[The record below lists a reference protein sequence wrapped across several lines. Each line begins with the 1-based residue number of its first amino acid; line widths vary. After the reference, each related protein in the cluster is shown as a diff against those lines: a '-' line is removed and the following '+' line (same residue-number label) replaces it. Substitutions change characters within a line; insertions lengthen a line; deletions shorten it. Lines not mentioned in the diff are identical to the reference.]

1 LHDEEKTK
9 NPVTATAQ
17 HIDGR
22 RRLRSYEWFV
32 MKKMSEQVPA
42 YLTAFSCSFNFE
54 QAFGFRFV
62 IGLPPPVVMTSQAM
76 AVGAVAGAIATAT
89 LARSSSG
96 VFHVAD
102 DDTSSSSTKTNGSPT
117 KTNGSHSYQRD
128 KLAKSI

>member
-1 LHDEEKTK
+1 VPHYSL
-9 NPVTATAQ
+9 
-17 HIDGR
+17 IDAPLILGTH
-22 RRLRSYEWFV
+22 SIF
-32 MKKMSEQVPA
+32 PA
-42 YLTAFSCSFNFE
+42 LDGVFLFNSTSS
-54 QAFGFRFV
+54 FV
-62 IGLPPPVVMTSQAM
+62 IGLPPLADMTSQAM